1 MTTLKRA
8 PDILCFSEVFLG
20 AKMADDA
27 SSDSDAD
34 RVVLSIAGQ
43 KYDVTDYIPSHP
55 GEGHND
61 IYLEDYAG
69 KDVTKEFEYFHSKLD
84 KPVPQNILEKV
95 RDRGQHK
102 KIFLVDD

>member
-1 MTTLKRA
+1 MED
-8 PDILCFSEVFLG
+8 P
-20 AKMADDA
+20 

-34 RVVLSIAGQ
+34 RVILEISGQ
-43 KYDVTDYIPSHP
+43 KYDVTDYIAAHP

-84 KPVPQNILEKV
+84 KPVPQTILEKV
-95 RDRGQHK
+95 RERGNHK
-102 KIFLVDD
+102 KIFLVSE